1 MFNEKAK
8 SSVAKKVGAVVI
20 AGGILVGGIVTAMS
34 VSVINQGHAGV
45 IYSRSSGVQDE
56 TLRDGW
62 HMVSPFKRVTEY
74 PIATSTVDVDTFKA
88 QTKDGKALEVS
99 MSYDYSNDLDKLPY
113 IYTKFRGQKP
123 ESIEET
129 WLQKRI
135 KKATLNVFSQ
145 YSVLD
150 VFQKQG
156 EINEKIEKEFKSM
169 VSKHGFEVD
178 SVTVNS
184 PDPDKKTRQAIQGV
198 VDAQQ
203 ELEKSEI
210 KKKQAIVDADKKVE
224 EARGEAEA
232 ERVKAEGTAKANELL
247 RQSLTPEVIQN
258 KTIEKWDGKLP
269 QVTGG
274 STPMITVP
282 QAK

>member
-1 MFNEKAK
+1 MSIKA
-8 SSVAKKVGAVVI
+8 KVGAVVV
-20 AGGILVGGIVTAMS
+20 AGGLLAGGVLGIMS
-34 VSVINQGHAGV
+34 LTVIDQGHAGV
-45 IYSRSSGVQDE
+45 IYSRSTGVQE
-56 TLRDGW
+56 QTLGQGW
-62 HMVSPFKRVTEY
+62 HMVSPFERVTEY
-74 PIATSTVDVDTFKA
+74 PVATETVKVDTFKA

-99 MSYDYSNDLDKLPY
+99 MSYDYSNELEKLPH
-113 IYTKFRGQKP
+113 IYNKFKGQDP
-123 ESIEET
+123 DTIEES
-129 WLQKRI
+129 WLQTRI
-135 KKATLNVFSQ
+135 KKATLNVFSK

-156 EINEKIEKEFKSM
+156 EINAEVEKEFRDM
-169 VSKHGFEVD
+169 VSKHGFRVD
-178 SVTVNS
+178 SVTVDS
-184 PDPDKKTRQAIQGV
+184 PTPDKKTREAIQAV
-198 VDAQQ
+198 VNAQQ
-203 ELEKSEI
+203 ELERSEI
-210 KKKQAIVDADKKVE
+210 KKKQAIIDAEKAVE
-224 EARGEAEA
+224 EARGQAES

>member
-1 MFNEKAK
+1 MSIKA
-8 SSVAKKVGAVVI
+8 KVGAVVVAGGLL
-20 AGGILVGGIVTAMS
+20 AGGILTAMS
-34 VSVINQGHAGV
+34 VTVIDQGHAGV
-45 IYSRSSGVQDE
+45 IYSRSTGVQDE
-56 TLRDGW
+56 ILGQGW
-62 HMVSPFKRVTEY
+62 HMVSPFERVTEY
-74 PIATSTVDVDTFKA
+74 PVATETVDVDTFKA
-88 QTKDGKALEVS
+88 QTRDGKALDVS
-99 MSYDYSNDLDKLPY
+99 LSYDYANDLEKLPY
-113 IYTKFRGQKP
+113 LYNKFKGQDP
-123 ESIEET
+123 ETTENG

-169 VSKHGFEVD
+169 VNKHGFDVD
-178 SVTVNS
+178 SVTVNA
-184 PDPDKKTRQAIQGV
+184 PDPDKKTRGAIQGV

-210 KKKQAIVDADKKVE
+210 KKKQAIVDAERKVE
-224 EARGEAEA
+224 EARGEAES

-282 QAK
+282 QSK